1 MDRARYALGRR
12 HAAVNVPASDTE
24 RHIMKILRT
33 AFALA
38 LAVAPADLLAQV
50 APGTTAQAPSGFLP
64 GEATFCS
71 ADNGTTW
78 APCRSA
84 SANVPVGAA
93 TSAKQDTII
102 AALGTPLQ
110 AGGVIG
116 NTGFAITS
124 GASTAAIVSS
134 SSDGLSGGS
143 SFMGLQSM
151 IRGYV
156 FNGSTWDRARG
167 DTGGAYVINKGG
179 ANIVTGQATVG
190 TTATLVAA
198 ARPGRQRID
207 VTVTTAVQ
215 CAFGGPGVTL
225 ATGWPLAA
233 TAYAA
238 DNWPTA
244 AALYGVC
251 ASSATVPFREL
262 Y

>member
-1 MDRARYALGRR
+1 
-12 HAAVNVPASDTE
+12 
-24 RHIMKILRT
+24 MKLLSRT
-33 AFALA
+33 AGALA
-38 LAVAPADLLAQV
+38 LALLPCVALAQI
-50 APGTTAQAPSGFLP
+50 APGTPAKAPAGFLP
-64 GEATFCS
+64 GQATFCS
-71 ADNGTTW
+71 SDNGTTW
-78 APCRSA
+78 APCATDSGT
-84 SANVPVGAA
+84 VPAGAA

-102 AALGTPLQ
+102 AALGNPLQ
-110 AGGVIG
+110 AGGLIG

-143 SFMGLQSM
+143 SFMGLQS
-151 IRGYV
+151 ISRCYL
-156 FNGSTWDRARG
+156 FNGSTWDRCRG

-251 ASSATVPFREL
+251 SATATVPFREL